1 MSRASFERRYF
12 FLDSGLWKKL
22 AILWSAQLIGMSAIT
37 GVISFLP
44 LYVTHLGINDVEE
57 ASMWSGLL
65 VGAAAFCA
73 ALSNPFWGA
82 MADRRGRKTMLEKVL
97 LIFAFLMIA
106 MAFVRNVY
114 QLLALRL
121 LQGTFGGFT
130 AAATA
135 LAVSLS
141 PKDKIASTI
150 GIFQTSLIVGGA
162 VGPMIGGLIADYFG
176 YRQPFLVF
184 GFLCILSFLIIH
196 FTITENFSPLPK
208 NEKPSIKA
216 VFKYFLS
223 MTDLK
228 IMLFILFLATFAI
241 QGLGPIL
248 PLYIRSI
255 ASDQSNIATISGTL
269 IAVGGIASA
278 FSSASMGALV
288 RHYSHKQI
296 MVVASVL
303 GGITFIGQI
312 IADDIMVLSVM
323 RFFNG
328 LCIGA
333 MVPSAN
339 TIITYLIP
347 ESKRGAAFGA
357 TSTFSLMGQVL
368 GPISAG
374 FLSLIFGIKAIFW
387 VTTALFL
394 LAAILLLTK
403 IKDRYEV
410 CCEEGN

>member
-1 MSRASFERRYF
+1 MN
-12 FLDSGLWKKL
+12 SGLWKKL

-44 LYVTHLGINDVEE
+44 LYVTHLGIEDMAE
-57 ASMWSGLL
+57 ASMWAGLL

-82 MADRRGRKTMLEKVL
+82 MADRRGRKPMLEKVL
-97 LIFAFLMIA
+97 LIFGFLILA
-106 MAFVRNVY
+106 MAFVTNVY
-114 QLLALRL
+114 QLLALRV
-121 LQGTFGGFT
+121 LQGTFGGFV
-130 AAATA
+130 AASTA
-135 LAVSLS
+135 LAVSMS
-141 PKDKIASTI
+141 PKDKIAATI

-196 FTITENFSPLPK
+196 FTITETFTPVPK
-208 NEKPSIKA
+208 KEKPSIKS

-223 MTDLK
+223 LTDLK
-228 IMLFILFLATFAI
+228 VMLFILFLAQFAI
-241 QGLGPIL
+241 QSIGPIL

-255 ASDQSNIATISGTL
+255 AADQSNIASISGAL

-278 FSSASMGALV
+278 FSAASMGALV
-288 RHYSHKQI
+288 RRYSHKQI
-296 MVVASVL
+296 MLVASVL

-312 IADDIMVLSVM
+312 AASDILALGLM
-323 RFFNG
+323 RFING

-333 MVPSAN
+333 MIPSSN

-347 ESKRGAAFGA
+347 ESKRGAAFGV

-374 FLSLIFGIKAIFW
+374 FLSLIFGLRAIFW
-387 VTTALFL
+387 LTTTLFVV
-394 LAAILLLTK
+394 AAFLLLTK
-403 IKDRYEV
+403 TKDDYEV
-410 CCEEGN
+410 YCEDGSKLL